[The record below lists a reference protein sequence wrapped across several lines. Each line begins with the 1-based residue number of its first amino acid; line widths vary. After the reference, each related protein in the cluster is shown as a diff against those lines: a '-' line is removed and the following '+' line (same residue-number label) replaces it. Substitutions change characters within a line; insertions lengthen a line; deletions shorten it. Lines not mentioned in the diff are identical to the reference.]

1 MKHTA
6 LILLL
11 LVAVTAGAA
20 TAAEI
25 TLTTGQKDYY
35 FLLGDPGLVPVEV
48 TNTYDRDIPGMLE
61 STVSESTTGMGL
73 SLSSSSSNARSYTA
87 RKGSSVVTIDAG
99 SSDVEKTVRI
109 AFSFEYSDPDPKR
122 QALEDI
128 AIHFVK
134 DASQVRNTPERVV
147 SRSGTPGQGTT
158 GTSLLSQQDEVL
170 QQMMQQSATMGFSFG
185 FPQGSEN
192 DQMAQDTSAL
202 KQQLQQEQEKG
213 QADQQEFSQNLEQ
226 DQTVRAVDQSL
237 QEQGYSPTSTDTFP
251 ESGKQGSFSRS
262 YTNPAGDT
270 VKVQGRL
277 ENGSAREVTEST
289 TARISPPGPLSQ
301 NQTYQESAR
310 DLEQQ
315 GYSHSSTT
323 IKNTPS
329 GSVVNQTFK
338 GPQGAQAYLNATGTR
353 TNVTS
358 VSVTKEE
365 KQVDYLIPAAL
376 IALAAL
382 LVIVGYV
389 LWKRPKKAHP
399 VVVAKPPVIPAP
411 PRDYRKEALE
421 LLARAEKEHAAGNTR
436 EAFGTAGQALRFC
449 LSSRY
454 GNGSEMTNDEVLE
467 LLAGKGRQSRTI
479 EEMLGRCSLIEFAKA
494 GEEPGEFERFGE
506 SIRGIIKE
514 A

>member
-1 MKHTA
+1 MKHTV

-11 LVAVTAGAA
+11 LVAVAAGAA

-35 FLLGDPGLVPVEV
+35 FILGDPALVPVEV

-61 STVSESTTGMGL
+61 STVTESTTAPGL
-73 SLSSSSSNARSYTA
+73 SLSSSSSNAHSYTA
-87 RKGSSVVTIDAG
+87 MKGSSGVTIDGG

-109 AFSFEYSDPDPKR
+109 SFSFDYNDPDPKR
-122 QALEDI
+122 QDLGEI
-128 AIHFVK
+128 TIHFVK
-134 DASQVRNTPERVV
+134 DASQVRNAPERVV
-147 SRSGTPGQGTT
+147 SRSGTPGQGAA

-185 FPQGSEN
+185 FPQSSDN
-192 DQMAQDTSAL
+192 SQMAQDTSAL
-202 KQQLQQEQEKG
+202 KQQPQQEQEKG
-213 QADQQEFSQNLEQ
+213 QADQEEFSQNLEQ

-237 QEQGYSPTSTDTFP
+237 KDQGYSPTRTDTSP

-270 VKVQGRL
+270 VMVQGRL

-289 TARISPPGPLSQ
+289 TAGVSPPGPLSQ

-323 IKNTPS
+323 IRNTPS
-329 GSVVNQTFK
+329 GSVVNQTYQ
-338 GPQGAQAYLNATGTR
+338 GPQGAQVYLNATDTQ

-365 KQVDYLIPAAL
+365 KQVDYLIPAA
-376 IALAAL
+376 IIILAAV
-382 LVIVGYV
+382 LVIAGYI

-399 VVVAKPPVIPAP
+399 VVVEKPPVAHAP
-411 PRDYRKEALE
+411 PGDYRKEALE
-421 LLARAEKEHAAGNTR
+421 LLARAGRAHAAGNTR

-454 GNGSEMTNDEVLE
+454 GNGSEMTGAEVLA
-467 LLAGKGRQSRTI
+467 LLEGSGRHRPDI
-479 EEMLGRCSLIEFAKA
+479 EEVLGRCSLIEFAKA
-494 GEEPGEFERFGE
+494 GEEPGEFERFRE
-506 SIRGIIKE
+506 TIREIIRE